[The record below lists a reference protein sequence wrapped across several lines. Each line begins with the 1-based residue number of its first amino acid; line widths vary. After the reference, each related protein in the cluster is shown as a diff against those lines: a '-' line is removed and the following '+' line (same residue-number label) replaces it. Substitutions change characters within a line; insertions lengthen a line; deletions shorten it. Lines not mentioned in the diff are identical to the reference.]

1 MQKDPEVA
9 NVFEYMLKIQYRAK
23 ICLTLLSPNYF
34 NHLTYPPQ
42 IIMLP
47 VLVLNKLD
55 IHLKSPDFNH
65 YKDVEAVHL
74 QSSFVNL

>member
-1 MQKDPEVA
+1 MQKDPEVV

-47 VLVLNKLD
+47 VLVLKILD
-55 IHLKSPDFNH
+55 IHLKNLISITIKIWRPCICSPR
-65 YKDVEAVHL
+65 L
-74 QSSFVNL
+74 